1 VEKTNY
7 KLREATEDDA
17 QAIRDLVRSARIN
30 PTGLDWERF
39 VLAESA
45 REGVIGCAQIKPHRD
60 GSQELASLVVASEW
74 RGQGVARMIIERLLR
89 DHPGE
94 MYLMCRSSLGPLYK
108 KFGFREVEQDEMPK
122 YFRLI
127 KRLSRVVEVLQREG
141 ETLLVMKREAQ

>member
-1 VEKTNY
+1 
-7 KLREATEDDA
+7 
-17 QAIRDLVRSARIN
+17 
-30 PTGLDWERF
+30 LDWVRF

-45 REGVIGCAQIKPHRD
+45 GDQVIGCAQIKPHRD
-60 GSQELASLVVASEW
+60 GSQELASLVVTPEW
-74 RGQGVARMIIERLLR
+74 RGQGVARAIIERLLR

-108 KFGFREVEQDEMPK
+108 KFGFREVEQNEMPK

-127 KRLSRVVEVLQREG
+127 KRLSRVVEVLRSEG